1 MITALLDASVLY
13 RATARSILLYLAVA
27 GVFRARWSETI
38 QDEWVRALLRND
50 PSINANRLARSSG
63 DALVRCVVACGPTT
77 ADVPLLERLASIEP
91 LDEMRSRELTG
102 VLRQL
107 GQRREVGGVSEF
119 FDGAKGYFGVAP
131 EL

>member
-50 PSINANRLARSSG
+50 PSINANRLARTRALM
-63 DALVRCVVACGPTT
+63 DAHIPDAAVAGHDSLI
-77 ADVPLLERLASIEP
+77 ADLALP
-91 LDEMRSRELTG
+91 DANDRH
-102 VLRQL
+102 VLAAAIYCK
-107 GQRREVGGVSEF
+107 VS
-119 FDGAKGYFGVAP
+119 AS
-131 EL
+131 